1 MMPKTRYIT
10 TIILISAWLLA
21 GCGGD
26 SADDVQ
32 RPVEKERQEISI
44 KTNVKKM
51 TEGTTRTG
59 FYTND
64 NLETFQCYA
73 YKTTDGSTYINTTVS
88 KVSESGPWAF
98 ADGSH
103 QWPEE
108 SLDFFAYMPTSP
120 SYISDIAFNYSTNSV
135 TFTCAGV
142 TSSASKEFIYATAL
156 DQNKTNNAAGVN
168 LGFLHP
174 FARVQFDWADYDH
187 SDITL
192 TSITLNSIA
201 YSGTYNSTNSPH
213 QWTPSSAPEGL
224 YDLVLNN
231 LGSSA
236 QILVIPQSFTCT
248 IQVVATGKKWQDE
261 DVDINLSTNVSINWE
276 PGKSYTYL
284 FTITY
289 TDLKVDVVDKFTEQ
303 W

>member
-1 MMPKTRYIT
+1 MFA
-10 TIILISAWLLA
+10 LLLA

-32 RPVEKERQEISI
+32 RPVEKENKEISI

-73 YKTTDGSTYINTTVS
+73 YKTTNGSTYINTTVS
-88 KVSESGPWAF
+88 KVSDHWAF

-108 SLDFFAYMPTSP
+108 SLDFFAYMPSSP
-120 SYISDIAFNYSTNSV
+120 SYISDIAFDYSTDRV
-135 TFTCAGV
+135 TFTCTGV
-142 TSSASKEFIYATAL
+142 NSAASKEFIYATAL
-156 DQNKTNNAAGVN
+156 GQNKTANAEGVN
-168 LGFLHP
+168 LSFLHP
-174 FARVQFDWADYDH
+174 FARVQFGWADYDH

-192 TSITLNSIA
+192 TSITLKNIA
-201 YSGTYNSTNSPH
+201 YSGTYNSTNSP

-224 YDLVLNN
+224 YDLVLDN
-231 LGSSA
+231 LESSA
-236 QILVIPQSFTCT
+236 QILVIPQAFTCT
-248 IQVVATGKKWQDE
+248 IQVVATGKIWQDE
-261 DVDINLSTNVSINWE
+261 DASINLSTNVSINWE

-289 TDLKVDVVDKFTEQ
+289 TDLKVEVVDKFTEQ